1 MLEKF
6 IARQPIFDDKLKLFA
21 YELLFRASSKN
32 VFQPYKNASEQL
44 IVDSTMLFGLQSL
57 TGHTKAFINFDL
69 LALQRGTARLLPPDQ
84 VVIEILEGITP
95 TQEVVQLC
103 AELCNEGYT
112 LALDDYVG
120 HPKWEPL
127 LPLVKFLKVDFRGC
141 DAPARAAIANRHR
154 NQLEPSAAANSG
166 GMRLLAEKI
175 ETNDDLLEARSLGY
189 TFFQGYFF
197 CKPTTLSAREI
208 PGNKLNCLRLLHLVA
223 SPDFNYDDVEQLLKT
238 DPALVYKLL
247 RYLNSWLVA
256 VRGEIHS
263 IREEIALLGEKEFR
277 RWISVLAVVAMASDK
292 PHELIR
298 TALTRAFLCENLAK
312 TLIDAP
318 TPPTD
323 SQPSVSASRMF
334 APPVSLSPIAVKS
347 SDLFLMGL
355 LSVTDAILD
364 RPMEQVLATLPIAPE
379 VRAALCGTA
388 NPYRDVY
395 DLLLAYERGDW
406 PALSAAS
413 ARLGIAESAVAD
425 CESKARQAASIA

>member
-21 YELLFRASSKN
+21 YELLFRSSSEN
-32 VFQPYKNASEQL
+32 VFRPYKAASDSL
-44 IVDSTMLFGLQSL
+44 IVDSTSLFGLQAL
-57 TGHTKAFINFDL
+57 TGHAKAFINLDL
-69 LALQRGTARLLPPDQ
+69 FALQRGTARLLPPDQ
-84 VVIEILEGITP
+84 VVIEILESITP

-103 AELCNEGYT
+103 AELRNEGYT

-127 LPLVKFLKVDFRGC
+127 LPLVKFLKVDFQGC
-141 DAPARAAIANRHR
+141 DSAARAAIAARHR
-154 NQLEPSAAANSG
+154 ARPNPGANGSAI
-166 GMRLLAEKI
+166 RLLAEKI
-175 ETNDDLLEARSLGY
+175 ETNDELLEARSLGY
-189 TFFQGYFF
+189 IYFQGYFF
-197 CKPTTLSAREI
+197 CKPSTLSVREI

-223 SPDFNYDDVEQLLKT
+223 APDFSYDAVEQLLKT

-263 IREEIALLGEKEFR
+263 IREAIALLGEKEFR
-277 RWISVLAVVAMASDK
+277 RWISALAVVAMASDK

-298 TALTRAFLCENLAK
+298 TALTRAFFAEAL
-312 TLIDAP
+312 AP
-318 TPPTD
+318 TISSPT
-323 SQPSVSASRMF
+323 
-334 APPVSLSPIAVKS
+334 PVSTQS

-364 RPMEQVLATLPIAPE
+364 RPMEQILASLPIAPA
-379 VRAALCGTA
+379 VREALCGRA

-395 DLLLAYERGDW
+395 DLLLAYERADW

-413 ARLGIAESAVAD
+413 ARLAIDESAIAD
-425 CESKARQAASIA
+425 CESKAREAASIC

>member
-6 IARQPIFDDKLKLFA
+6 IARQPIFDDKLKLFG
-21 YELLFRASSKN
+21 YELLFRAAGEN
-32 VFQPYKNASEQL
+32 VFRPYREASGSL
-44 IVDSTMLFGLQSL
+44 IVDSTMLFGLQTL
-57 TGHTKAFINFDL
+57 TGHAKAFINLDL
-69 LALQRGTARLLPPDQ
+69 VALQRGTARLLPPDQ
-84 VVIEILEGITP
+84 VVIEILESITP

-127 LPLVKFLKVDFRGC
+127 LPLVKFLKVDFRAC
-141 DAPARAAIANRHR
+141 DPPARAAIANRHR
-154 NQLEPSAAANSG
+154 AKIDSTGGASG
-166 GMRLLAEKI
+166 DVMCLLAEKV
-175 ETNDDLLEARSLGY
+175 ETNEDLLEARSLGY

-197 CKPTTLSAREI
+197 CKPSTFSAREI
-208 PGNKLNCLRLLHLVA
+208 PSNKLNCLRLLHLVA
-223 SPDFNYDDVEQLLKT
+223 SPDFSYDAVEELLKT

-256 VRGEIHS
+256 IRGEIHS
-263 IREEIALLGEKEFR
+263 IREAIALLGEKEFR

-298 TALTRAFLCENLAK
+298 TALTRAFFCETLAK
-312 TLIDAP
+312 SLPNPAT
-318 TPPTD
+318 
-323 SQPSVSASRMF
+323 SSVR
-334 APPVSLSPIAVKS
+334 S

-364 RPMEQVLATLPIAPE
+364 RPMEQVLASLPIAPE
-379 VRAALCGTA
+379 VRAALCGSA

-395 DLLLAYERGDW
+395 DVLLAYERADW
-406 PALSAAS
+406 TALSAAS
-413 ARLGIAESAVAD
+413 ALLGIDESSVAD
-425 CESKARQAASIA
+425 CAAKAREAASIC

>member
-32 VFQPYKNASEQL
+32 VFQPYKDASDRL
-44 IVDSTMLFGLQSL
+44 VVDSSMLFGLQSL
-57 TGHTKAFINFDL
+57 IGHAKAFVNLDL
-69 LALQRGTARLLPPDQ
+69 AALQRGTARLLPPDQ
-84 VVIEILEGITP
+84 VVIEMLESIP
-95 TQEVVQLC
+95 PSQEVVQLC
-103 AELCNEGYT
+103 AELCHEGYT
-112 LALDDYVG
+112 LALDDYAG

-127 LPLVKFLKVDFRGC
+127 LPFVRFLKVDFRAW
-141 DAPARAAIANRHR
+141 DPPARAAIANRHR
-154 NQLEPSAAANSG
+154 NKLDPGASNSN

-208 PGNKLNCLRLLHLVA
+208 PSNKLNCLRLLRLVA
-223 SPDFNYDDVEQLLKT
+223 SSDFSYDAVEQLLKG

-247 RYLNSWLVA
+247 RYLNSWHVA

-263 IREEIALLGEKEFR
+263 IREAIALLGEKEFR
-277 RWISVLAVVAMASDK
+277 RWISALAVVAMASDK

-298 TALTRAFLCENLAK
+298 TALARAFFCEALAPI
-312 TLIDAP
+312 LP
-318 TPPTD
+318 
-323 SQPSVSASRMF
+323 VSA
-334 APPVSLSPIAVKS
+334 ALSVQS

-355 LSVTDAILD
+355 LSVSDAILD

-379 VRAALCGTA
+379 VRAALCGVV
-388 NPYRDVY
+388 NPHREAYE
-395 DLLLAYERGDW
+395 LLLAYERADW

-413 ARLGIAESAVAD
+413 TRLGIDESAVAD
-425 CESKARQAASIA
+425 CEAKARQAASIC

>member
-1 MLEKF
+1 MHEKF
-6 IARQPIFDDKLKLFA
+6 IARQPIFDDKLKLFG
-21 YELLFRASSKN
+21 YELLFRATGEN
-32 VFQPYKNASEQL
+32 VFRPYKEASGSL

-57 TGHTKAFINFDL
+57 TGHAKAFINLDL

-84 VVIEILEGITP
+84 VILEILESIVP

-103 AELCNEGYT
+103 AELCNDGYS

-127 LPLVKFLKVDFRGC
+127 LPLVRFLKVDFRAC
-141 DAPARAAIANRHR
+141 DPLARAAIANRHR
-154 NQLEPSAAANSG
+154 ATLGDDSG
-166 GMRLLAEKI
+166 SNGMRLLAEKI

-189 TFFQGYFF
+189 TYFQGFFF
-197 CKPTTLSAREI
+197 CKPSTLSAREI

-223 SPDFNYDDVEQLLKT
+223 SPDFSYDAVEELLKT

-256 VRGEIHS
+256 IRGEIHS
-263 IREEIALLGEKEFR
+263 IREAIALLGEKEFR

-298 TALTRAFLCENLAK
+298 TALTRAFFCESLAK
-312 TLIDAP
+312 SLPVTA
-318 TPPTD
+318 
-323 SQPSVSASRMF
+323 SAS
-334 APPVSLSPIAVKS
+334 VKS

-364 RPMEQVLATLPIAPE
+364 RPMEQVLASLPIAPE
-379 VRAALCGTA
+379 VRAALCGSA
-388 NPYRDVY
+388 NQYRDVY
-395 DLLLAYERGDW
+395 DVLLAYERADW
-406 PALSAAS
+406 PTLSTAS
-413 ARLGIAESAVAD
+413 ARLGIDESAVAD
-425 CESKARQAASIA
+425 CESKAREAASIC

>member
-6 IARQPIFDDKLKLFA
+6 IARQPIFDDKLKLFG
-21 YELLFRASSKN
+21 YELLFRATDEN
-32 VFQPYKNASEQL
+32 VFRPYKEASGSL

-84 VVIEILEGITP
+84 IVIEILEGITP

-127 LPLVKFLKVDFRGC
+127 LHLVKFLKVDFRAC
-141 DAPARAAIANRHR
+141 DPPARAAIANRYR
-154 NQLEPSAAANSG
+154 AKPDNPG
-166 GMRLLAEKI
+166 GSNGDAMRLLAEKI
-175 ETNDDLLEARSLGY
+175 ETNDELLEARSLGY
-189 TFFQGYFF
+189 SYFQGFFF
-197 CKPTTLSAREI
+197 CKPSTLSVREI

-223 SPDFNYDDVEQLLKT
+223 SPDFNYDAVEELLKT

-256 VRGEIHS
+256 IRSEIHS

-277 RWISVLAVVAMASDK
+277 RWMSVLAVVAMASDK

-298 TALTRAFLCENLAK
+298 TALTRAFFCEALAK
-312 TLIDAP
+312 SLPVAAAP
-318 TPPTD
+318 
-323 SQPSVSASRMF
+323 S
-334 APPVSLSPIAVKS
+334 IKS

-364 RPMEQVLATLPIAPE
+364 RPMEQVLASLPIAAE
-379 VRAALCGTA
+379 VRTALCGGA

-395 DLLLAYERGDW
+395 DVLLAYERADW
-406 PALSAAS
+406 HALSAAS
-413 ARLGIAESAVAD
+413 TRLNIDESSVAD
-425 CESKARQAASIA
+425 CESKAREAASIC

>member
-6 IARQPIFDDKLKLFA
+6 IARQPIFDDKLKLFG
-21 YELLFRASSKN
+21 YELLYRAGGENAFR
-32 VFQPYKNASEQL
+32 PYKEASGTL
-44 IVDSTMLFGLQSL
+44 VVDSTMLFGLQTL
-57 TGHTKAFINFDL
+57 TGHAKAFINFDL

-84 VVIEILEGITP
+84 VMIEIFESVTP
-95 TQEVVQLC
+95 SQEVVQLC

-112 LALDDYVG
+112 LALDGYVG

-141 DAPARAAIANRHR
+141 DPPARAAIANRHR
-154 NQLEPSAAANSG
+154 SKLDPSAAANTG

-223 SPDFNYDDVEQLLKT
+223 SPDFNYDAVEQLLKT

-263 IREEIALLGEKEFR
+263 IREAIALLGEKEFR

-292 PHELIR
+292 PHELVR
-298 TALTRAFLCENLAK
+298 TALTRAFFCENLAK
-312 TLIDAP
+312 TLTD
-318 TPPTD
+318 PPL
-323 SQPSVSASRMF
+323 PSPRRC
-334 APPVSLSPIAVKS
+334 LR
-347 SDLFLMGL
+347 FL
-355 LSVTDAILD
+355 
-364 RPMEQVLATLPIAPE
+364 
-379 VRAALCGTA
+379 
-388 NPYRDVY
+388 
-395 DLLLAYERGDW
+395 
-406 PALSAAS
+406 
-413 ARLGIAESAVAD
+413 
-425 CESKARQAASIA
+425 